1 MSIETINR
9 KFSYTLDV
17 EFDEYF
23 DDYHY
28 DDVDVKQWM
37 LDTIISNIEF
47 DGDKSWNVG
56 IKTIS
61 SIWVV
66 FSLFLFLQTL
76 VEFCIL
82 TQQVLF

>member
-82 TQQVLF
+82 TQ

>member
-61 SIWVV
+61 SI
-66 FSLFLFLQTL
+66 
-76 VEFCIL
+76 
-82 TQQVLF
+82 